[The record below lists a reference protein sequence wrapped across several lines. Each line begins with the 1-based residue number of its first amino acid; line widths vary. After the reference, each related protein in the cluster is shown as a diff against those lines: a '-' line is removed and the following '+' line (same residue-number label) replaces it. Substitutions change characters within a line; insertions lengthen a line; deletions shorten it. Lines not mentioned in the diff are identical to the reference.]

1 MDIRVSNKINDSLQS
16 LQESGVNTLT
26 SSQVRAG
33 GCGGYFN
40 KGEKTV
46 TKEESYRVSIE
57 VNAQYLIVESP
68 EEIALDIR
76 NLAIDYGIDP
86 AVVEMD
92 LMRAGR
98 ERVQYL
104 TDLRGRR

>member
-1 MDIRVSNKINDSLQS
+1 M
-16 LQESGVNTLT
+16 
-26 SSQVRAG
+26 
-33 GCGGYFN
+33 
-40 KGEKTV
+40 

-76 NLAIDYGIDP
+76 NLAIDYGIDS